1 VGKIAMKLIKYALLL
16 GARISIDTAS
26 FITSF
31 SSLVV
36 GLVNWTLMDPAKMIR
51 GTPVGFA
58 RYP

>member
-1 VGKIAMKLIKYALLL
+1 MKLIKYALLL